1 MDSQRKGGRGEV
13 SFQTVLPFAWLGLLM
28 FGILTAWVRDRWA
41 IAAMQAGF
49 LALGS
54 WACVLFTIRPAQ
66 AQLSPILLLP
76 LGVVGW
82 GILQLAL
89 GESVSRWD
97 TFASV
102 TVWLTHAVAMLLA
115 LLIGTTSR
123 TRAQIREYLFW
134 FATAVAV
141 LGIVQNVTGGGRVFW
156 LFDSGSTE
164 SVMGVFVYR
173 NKFAQF
179 LELFLP
185 FALFRAV
192 EGSRP
197 IAGIAAA
204 AVMIVGSIAAGSRSG
219 FVIVAL
225 EAITFFWLMRRGRW
239 LDDSRAVK
247 LSLQAGLLVLI
258 AGGVVGLD
266 FLQSRFKQNIL
277 YDVRIPISLATVD
290 MIKEHPWFGV
300 GLGAWPAAYPE
311 FAHLDTGVFVN
322 QAHCD
327 WLQWTAEGGLPM
339 LVLMLWLAGMA
350 VRVGL
355 DRPWSIGVLFVLIH
369 GLVDYPMQQVPQFA
383 TLVMAVLSLAWTDR
397 QALRAGATRDDRA
410 FKRGSL

>member
-1 MDSQRKGGRGEV
+1 
-13 SFQTVLPFAWLGLLM
+13 M
-28 FGILTAWVRDRWA
+28 FGILTAWIRDRWA
-41 IAAMQAGF
+41 VAAMQAGF
-49 LALGS
+49 FILGSSALFSFALRPAVALLPGVLLIPIGVAALGM
-54 WACVLFTIRPAQ
+54 
-66 AQLSPILLLP
+66 
-76 LGVVGW
+76 
-82 GILQLAL
+82 LQLAL
-89 GESVSRWD
+89 GWTVSPWD
-97 TFASV
+97 TVTSV
-102 TVWLTHAVAMLLA
+102 ATWLTHGVAMLMA
-115 LLIGTTSR
+115 FLIGTTSR
-123 TRAQIREYLFW
+123 FRVQIREWLFW
-134 FATAVAV
+134 FATFVAV

-156 LFDSGSTE
+156 VFDSGSTE

-192 EGSRP
+192 ESSRP
-197 IAGIAAA
+197 LAGIGAA

-219 FVIVAL
+219 LVIIAV

-239 LDDSRAVK
+239 LDGNRAVK

-266 FLQSRFKQNIL
+266 FIQSRFKQNLL
-277 YDVRIPISLATVD
+277 YDVRIPIGLATVD
-290 MIKEHPWFGV
+290 MIKEHPWIGV

-339 LVLMLWLAGMA
+339 LVLMLWLAVIAG
-350 VRVGL
+350 RVGL
-355 DRPWSIGVLFVLIH
+355 DRPWSIGVLFVFIH
-369 GLVDYPMQQVPQFA
+369 GMVDYPMQQVPQFA
-383 TLVMAVLSLAWTDR
+383 TLVMAVLSLAWADR
-397 QALRAGATRDDRA
+397 QALRSGGIPGQHMDDRA
-410 FKRGSL
+410 FRRGSL